1 MFKQLSLDK
10 NSNILGLIKKSKE
23 MKLNN
28 LQDLMTDMIGD
39 LK

>member
-28 LQDLMTDMIGD
+28 LQDLMIDMIGD